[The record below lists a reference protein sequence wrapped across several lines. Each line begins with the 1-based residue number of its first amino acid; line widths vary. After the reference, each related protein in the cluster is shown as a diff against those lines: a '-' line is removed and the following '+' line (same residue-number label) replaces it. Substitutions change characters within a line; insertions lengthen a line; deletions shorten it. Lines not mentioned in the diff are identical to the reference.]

1 MCHIIVSHM
10 KRTTI
15 RELKHETGKVLAMV
29 EAGESVEV
37 FRRKESVAM
46 LTPVLRGKP
55 MEMPDFAERL
65 RRIYGERILQ
75 TTGTDLMDE
84 SRGER

>member
-1 MCHIIVSHM
+1 M

-46 LTPVLRGKP
+46 LTPVLLGKP
-55 MEMPDFAERL
+55 MEMPDFAARL
-65 RRIYGERILQ
+65 RRIYGERILE
-75 TTGTDLMDE
+75 TTGTELMDE

>member
-1 MCHIIVSHM
+1 M

-15 RELKHETGKVLAMV
+15 RKLKHETGKVLAMV

-46 LTPVLRGKP
+46 LTPVLRGKA
-55 MEMPDFAERL
+55 MEMPDFAARL
-65 RRIYGERILQ
+65 RRIYGERILE
-75 TTGTDLMDE
+75 TTGTEFMDE